1 MALGGEHGVTAGWC
15 HCSMVSLQVQEQA
28 AHKLPK
34 GGHHCFTVLTAV
46 TPRFQSQSIRE
57 LNTCW
62 IEQWALGVVDWG
74 GNDTLSFSY

>member
-1 MALGGEHGVTAGWC
+1 
-15 HCSMVSLQVQEQA
+15 MVSLQVQEQA
-28 AHKLPK
+28 AHKLLK
-34 GGHHCFTVLTAV
+34 GGHHCFTVLTAAV

-57 LNTCW
+57 LNACW